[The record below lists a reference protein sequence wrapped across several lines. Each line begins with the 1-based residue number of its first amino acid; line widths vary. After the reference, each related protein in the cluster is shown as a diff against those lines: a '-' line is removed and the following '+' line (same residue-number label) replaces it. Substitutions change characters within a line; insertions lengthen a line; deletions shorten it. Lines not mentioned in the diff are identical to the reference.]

1 MSRTNANAA
10 TDYLVAAVQFAPT
23 ILDKAGNLARLAALV
38 GEAARGG
45 AKLCV
50 LPEMA
55 TTGYVFSGREEI
67 AGLVE
72 PVPGPTTRFFGEL
85 ARRHG
90 MHIVYGFPEVDP
102 ATDFY
107 YNAAVLIGPNGD
119 VLGRYRKMQSFINET
134 VWARDGDLGPVVI
147 DTELGRIGLIIC
159 MDAAY
164 FETARLEALAG
175 ADVLAFPTNWLGPAP
190 SLEWRARCL
199 ENGVYLISAD
209 RWGTERGV
217 KFAGGSCVIGPE
229 GEVLGAQ
236 VTGDG
241 VVFGRVS
248 LARARDKR
256 LDGVGDRLAIRRPE
270 AYHRLVINSYLW
282 YYKHTM
288 GGLPTGE
295 AEVAVVQFGRPA
307 DVPAAMAAALDAVG
321 FDGAGPP
328 GAAGQGGSPGPH
340 RLAVFPDLTGLVP
353 AEPIPGPFSEAVGR
367 LAAARGTHIV
377 YGAEE
382 TQSERVYRSAVL
394 VGPGGLVGRYRGLH
408 VAPGEAWALG
418 DLGLPVFDL
427 PFGRVGLLL
436 GRDLYVPEAARCLAK
451 GGADL
456 ICVAADLARPE
467 DDYLWEERATSNS
480 TYVAVANRVG
490 PGPGSAIYGHL
501 VRKQPGAEV
510 HLASGRDDAAALRL
524 DIADD
529 SMVRQKEHLRRLQP
543 YWYGPLV
550 AGKTGGG
557 GHGHQS

>member
-10 TDYLVAAVQFAPT
+10 TDYLVAAVQFEPT

-38 GEAARGG
+38 DEAARGG
-45 AKLCV
+45 ARLCV

-90 MHIVYGFPEVDP
+90 IHVVYGFPEVDP

-147 DTELGRIGLIIC
+147 DTELGRLGLIIC

-175 ADVLAFPTNWLGPAP
+175 ADILAFPTNWLGPAP
-190 SLEWRARCL
+190 SIDWRARCL
-199 ENGVYLISAD
+199 ENGVYLVSAD
-209 RWGTERGV
+209 RWGFERGAQ
-217 KFAGGSCVIGPE
+217 FAGGSCVIGPE

-236 VTGDG
+236 ATGDG
-241 VVFGRVS
+241 IVFGRVS
-248 LARARDKR
+248 PARARDKR
-256 LDGVGDRLAIRRPE
+256 LAGVGDRLAIRRPE

-282 YYKHTM
+282 YYRHTM
-288 GGLPTGE
+288 GGLPAG
-295 AEVAVVQFGRPA
+295 AVDVAVAQFDRPV
-307 DVPAAMAAALDAVG
+307 DVPAAVTAALDAVG
-321 FDGAGPP
+321 FREAGS
-328 GAAGQGGSPGPH
+328 GGQRASVGSPGPH
-340 RLAVFPDLTGLVP
+340 RLIVFPDLTGLVP
-353 AEPIPGPFSEAVGR
+353 AEPIPGPFSDAVGR
-367 LAAARGTHIV
+367 LAAARGAHIV

-382 TQSERVYRSAVL
+382 TQGGRRYRSVVL
-394 VGPGGLVGRYRGLH
+394 IGPGGLIGRYRGLH
-408 VAPGEAWALG
+408 VAPGEAWAPG

-456 ICVAADLARPE
+456 ICATADLARPGE
-467 DDYLWEERATSNS
+467 DYLWEERATGNS

-490 PGPGSAIYGHL
+490 PGPGGAVYGHL
-501 VRKQPGAEV
+501 VRKQAGAEV

-550 AGKTGGG
+550 TGGRP
-557 GHGHQS
+557 